1 MKTKNYEKTELII
14 FITTIFLIL
23 EIIGIIC
30 LVKKKEYTYQKVS
43 GIVSGKN
50 LVTVI
55 VNNKERK
62 YFYQNQT
69 LFLNNKNTKYSI
81 KEDRGKLLKK
91 KNKVYYELLVNIKL
105 SKKIKSTDVVD
116 LSIKKEKRSL
126 FKILKKIWEGG

>member
-69 LFLNNKNTKYSI
+69 LFLNNKNTKYS
-81 KEDRGKLLKK
+81 LQ
-91 KNKVYYELLVNIKL
+91 
-105 SKKIKSTDVVD
+105 
-116 LSIKKEKRSL
+116 
-126 FKILKKIWEGG
+126 